1 MNSAKNSH
9 HDKHQIKEQKTSN
22 DAYNNVNIFIMNFEH
37 IDRFYGGRLS
47 KVEQSNM
54 SEVCLLKSGFTCSY
68 QHTDPEVSNV
78 LFGLAWSNLLILT
91 ETIKKY
97 HNRGRLLSI
106 LNSEAETRLPPQRL
120 DLLEQADI
128 RIDYHP
134 SSAVYVSEVCLL
146 KPSRYPIKASERKGI
161 VLLLSDCAFKWRT
174 DFIGELMKHI
184 HIDSYGRCFNNAQ
197 YHSAKGRYE
206 EGMEIASKYRMF
218 LQIENTITKDY
229 ITEKLTVAYGSG
241 AIPVYWG
248 TPEVYNWVPGNH
260 TFIDISK
267 YSNAEKLAEYLKS
280 IDEDDNLFN
289 YHTSNFDWEKTE
301 TMKKKTCSQK
311 SYNCKLCEVV
321 TQLRH

>member
-1 MNSAKNSH
+1 
-9 HDKHQIKEQKTSN
+9 
-22 DAYNNVNIFIMNFEH
+22 MNFEH
-37 IDRFYGGRLS
+37 INSFYAGSFS
-47 KVEQSNM
+47 KMEQSNM
-54 SEVCLLKSGFTCSY
+54 SEVCHLERGFTCTY
-68 QHTDPEVSNV
+68 QHTDPELSNV
-78 LFGLAWSNLLILT
+78 LFGSAWSDLFILT

-134 SSAVYVSEVCLL
+134 SSAIFVSEVCALS
-146 KPSRYPIKASERKGI
+146 PSRYPINASERKGI
-161 VLLLSDCAFKWRT
+161 VLLLSDCDFKWRT
-174 DFIGELMKHI
+174 DFIGELMKHV

-197 YHSAKGRYE
+197 YHPEDKGQPAKGNYE

-267 YSNAEKLAEYLKS
+267 YSNPLDLARYLRQV
-280 IDEDDNLFN
+280 DEDDILFN
-289 YHTSNFDWEKTE
+289 YHTSNFDWKKTE
-301 TMKKKTCSQK
+301 AMKKKHCSQK

-321 TQLRH
+321 T